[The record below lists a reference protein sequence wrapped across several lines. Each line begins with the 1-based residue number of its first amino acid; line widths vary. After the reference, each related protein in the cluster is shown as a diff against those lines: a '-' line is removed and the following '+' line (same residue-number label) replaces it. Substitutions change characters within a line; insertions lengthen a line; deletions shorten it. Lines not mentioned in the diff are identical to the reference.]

1 MLPPGILLC
10 EFFPFHL
17 RGFLPLK
24 RLWINPILNAMNRKD
39 FFRSSLAA
47 SACAGCFLMPVS
59 SVIASVNPPVEDEKY
74 QQLLQEKEF
83 IQNWLSDLL
92 STIESELDEPTRIK
106 LLAGCGRGCFN
117 RHTFKSDIAVK
128 GKGDLNK
135 LLEAYKANFE
145 VWQEGNTVHVRYGEV
160 SQGCYCPAAKF
171 RPAKPNDLHCECTR
185 ATHQAIFETALE
197 RPVDVKILES
207 VRRGNK
213 TCHFLATL

>member
-1 MLPPGILLC
+1 MQGVLSC
-10 EFFPFHL
+10 EIFMIIFK
-17 RGFLPLK
+17 GFLCLK
-24 RLWINPILNAMNRKD
+24 RLLINQKLKAMNRKD

-47 SACAGCFLMPVS
+47 SACAGCFLLPS
-59 SVIASVNPPVEDEKY
+59 FPSIASPVVSGEDEKY

-83 IQNWLSDLL
+83 IQNWLSDLI
-92 STIESELDEPTRIK
+92 STIETELDEPTRVK

-135 LLEAYKANFE
+135 LLEAYKTNFE

-185 ATHQAIFETALE
+185 ATHQTIFETALG